1 MNNSK
6 SCVTIWTD
14 GSCLKNPGPGGWAF
28 IIEFNDLEYEVS
40 CDSCGIT
47 TNNEMELKAI
57 IRSLE
62 FIYSEDL
69 IKSIDRIIVRSDSR
83 YSVRGINE
91 WADRWIKQDKI
102 TPDTRPNWKL
112 WKRLHQLKTTITK
125 SIPLEF
131 KWVKAH
137 GTNEMNNRVDR
148 LARQRA
154 EELKARWC

>member
-28 IIEFNDLEYEVS
+28 IIEFDDLEYEVS

-91 WADRWIKQDKI
+91 WADHWIKQDKI

-131 KWVKAH
+131 NGLRHTVPMK
-137 GTNEMNNRVDR
+137 
-148 LARQRA
+148 
-154 EELKARWC
+154 